1 MTERADRIALLRLH
15 LPADTFAARMAK
27 AEQEAVHLAE
37 IQRRVSGGET
47 VKVAVA
53 AVTPEREYASVVRR
67 LNQWRADG
75 VMGLVDGRLPPK
87 QVALPVDIDV
97 IIEATARAMPKARS
111 PEIAAHL
118 KAQHGLVV
126 SETKIK
132 DCLSK
137 VGLSRPVGA
146 PPIRRSAKATAPAP
160 TIEAPTGVTTA
171 PCWAAGAAL
180 MSVLDA
186 QVGASRDLATAI
198 VDCAKA
204 LPAPVEPV
212 EDHRADRD
220 RRGRFLASYNRA
232 RPRRFAKVGSKF
244 ESVYLRWRHKDPAT
258 LRVRSV
264 ALKWTRLKVLALLFT
279 PLVVERGKLPEL
291 QYGLDDRLGQLVGRP
306 YRASTLE
313 KATREWK
320 LCGAADA
327 MARAFLRHVI
337 RTSPEPRDAAT
348 GAVVLYG
355 DATVNPWWTAGHARC
370 AKVSRR
376 GKVMPAVTTIT
387 LNNGLGTPVRY
398 TAASG
403 QVYLPDVL
411 PRLLDDYEDEAGPGA
426 VRRVVVFDRE
436 CHAVAFFKQLGDRH
450 TFIIAL
456 RSNVTGVNAKFR
468 DVGAWVPIADGAEV
482 CDGFLTL
489 RDRRAGEEDLEVR
502 VVGFRRRPTQ
512 AVLWLA
518 TNAVHDVFAA
528 ADVVRLYLGRW
539 PCQERQYR
547 DSQGRIGFGRLHGYG
562 KEEVAHVAVVSRL
575 DHIDATL
582 TKLEPELARIEAA
595 AAELRPD
602 HDAAVQA
609 AQSATAAESA
619 ALTRLEVVG
628 PEQME
633 EAVHAWRSVRVTASA
648 ARTLAARQAKKFDAL
663 TRRKERA
670 ELQRSKLED
679 ERERL
684 AANTTI
690 LTVDTELDEI
700 MLGIKCMFIHL
711 GQRLLREYLD
721 LKLEMDSLIR
731 RVLTLPGE
739 MDLDDHGQTVAVRIY
754 RNPKDPVVTAAVERA
769 VGLLNK
775 GSGGPK
781 LGLMDPPKGWIR

>member
-15 LPADTFAARMAK
+15 LPADTLAARLAK
-27 AEQEAVHLAE
+27 AEQEAGPLAE

-47 VKVAVA
+47 VKGAVA
-53 AVTPEREYASVVRR
+53 AVTPERQYASVVRR

-75 VMGLVDGRLPPK
+75 VMGLVDCRLPPK

-97 IIEATARAMPKARS
+97 LIEATARALPTARS
-111 PEIAAHL
+111 PDIAAHL
-118 KAQHGLVV
+118 KAHHDLVV
-126 SETKIK
+126 GETKIK
-132 DCLSK
+132 DTLAK

-146 PPIRRSAKATAPAP
+146 PPIRGTVKATAPAAA
-160 TIEAPTGVTTA
+160 EAATRLTTVQ
-171 PCWAAGAAL
+171 CWAAGGAL
-180 MSVLDA
+180 MSVLDE
-186 QVGASRDLATAI
+186 QVGASRDLAMAI

-204 LPAPVEPV
+204 LPAALAPE
-212 EDHRADRD
+212 EDDRADRD
-220 RRGRFLASYNRA
+220 GRGRFVASYNRA

-244 ESVYLRWRHKDPAT
+244 ESVYRRWRHKNPET
-258 LRVRSV
+258 LRCRSV
-264 ALKWTRLKVLALLFT
+264 AVKWTRLKVLALLFT

-327 MARAFLRHVI
+327 MARAFLRHVV

-403 QVYLPDVL
+403 QAYLPEVL
-411 PRLLDDYEDEAGPGA
+411 PRLLDEYEETAGPDA
-426 VRRVVVFDRE
+426 IRRVVVFDRE
-436 CHAVAFFKQLGDRH
+436 CHAVGFFKQLGDRH

-456 RSNVTGVNAKFR
+456 RSNVTGVNARFR
-468 DVGAWVPIADGAEV
+468 DVGAWVPTAGGAEV

-489 RDRRAGEEDLEVR
+489 RDRRAGEADLEVR

-518 TNAVHDVFAA
+518 TNAVNDVFGAP
-528 ADVVRLYLGRW
+528 DVVRLYLGRW

-562 KEEVAHVAVVSRL
+562 KEEIAHVAVVSRL
-575 DHIDATL
+575 ERIDATL
-582 TKLEPELARIEAA
+582 NKLEPELAQFEAA
-595 AAELRPD
+595 AAELQPG
-602 HDAAVQA
+602 HDDALQA
-609 AQSATAAESA
+609 ALTATAAESA

-628 PEQME
+628 PAQLE
-633 EAVHAWRSVRVTASA
+633 EAVNAWRELRVTASA
-648 ARTLAARQAKKFDAL
+648 ARTLAAGQAKKFDAL
-663 TRRKERA
+663 KKRKDRA

-739 MDLDDHGQTVAVRIY
+739 MDVDASGQAVAVRIY
-754 RNPKDPVVTAAVERA
+754 RNPKDPLVTAAVERA

-775 GSGGPK
+775 GGGGPK

>member
-1 MTERADRIALLRLH
+1 
-15 LPADTFAARMAK
+15 MAK
-27 AEQEAVHLAE
+27 AEQEAGPLEE
-37 IQRRVSGGET
+37 IQRRVSAGET
-47 VKVAVA
+47 LVEAVA
-53 AVTPEREYASVVRR
+53 AVTPELKYASVVRR
-67 LNQWRADG
+67 FNLWRKDG
-75 VMGLVDGRLPPK
+75 VMGLVDCRLPPK
-87 QVALPVDIDV
+87 QVALPVNIAEL
-97 IIEATARAMPKARS
+97 IEASARSMPRARS
-111 PEIAAHL
+111 PQIAAHL
-118 KAQHGLVV
+118 RAHHDLVV

-132 DCLSK
+132 DTLAK
-137 VGLSRPVGA
+137 LGLSQPVGA
-146 PPIRRSAKATAPAP
+146 PPVRRTAKAAAPAP
-160 TIEAPTGVTTA
+160 AEATATLTTVA
-171 PCWAAGAAL
+171 FWAAGASL
-180 MSVLDA
+180 MSALDA

-204 LPAPVEPV
+204 LPAPLAPV
-212 EDHRADRD
+212 EDDRADRD
-220 RRGRFLASYNRA
+220 RRGRFVASYNRA

-244 ESVYLRWRHKDPAT
+244 ESVYLRWRHKDPET

-264 ALKWTRLKVLALLFT
+264 AVKWTRLKVLALLFT

-291 QYGLDDRLGQLVGRP
+291 QYGLDDRLGQLTGRS

-320 LCGAADA
+320 LVGAADA
-327 MARAFLRHVI
+327 IARAFLRHII
-337 RTSPEPRDAAT
+337 RTSPEPRDPVT

-403 QVYLPDVL
+403 QAYLPDVV
-411 PRLLDDYEDEAGPGA
+411 PRLLDDYEETAGLGA

-436 CHAVAFFKQLGDRH
+436 CHAVGFFKQLGERY

-456 RSNVTGVNAKFR
+456 RSNVTGANARFR
-468 DVGAWVPIADGAEV
+468 DVSAWSPTAGEAEV

-489 RDRRAGEEDLEVR
+489 RDRRPGEADLEVR

-518 TNAVHDVFAA
+518 TNAANDVFEAS
-528 ADVVRLYLGRW
+528 DVVRLYLGRW

-547 DSQGRIGFGRLHGYG
+547 DSLGRIGFGRLHGYG

-575 DHIDATL
+575 EHIDATL
-582 TKLEPELARIEAA
+582 TKLEPELAQFEAA
-595 AAELRPD
+595 AAELQPG
-602 HDAAVQA
+602 HDDAMQA
-609 AQSATAAESA
+609 ALTATAAESA

-628 PEQME
+628 PAQLE
-633 EAVHAWRSVRVTASA
+633 EAVNAWRELRVTASA

-663 TRRKERA
+663 KKRKDRA

-739 MDLDDHGQTVAVRIY
+739 MDVDASGQAVAVRIY